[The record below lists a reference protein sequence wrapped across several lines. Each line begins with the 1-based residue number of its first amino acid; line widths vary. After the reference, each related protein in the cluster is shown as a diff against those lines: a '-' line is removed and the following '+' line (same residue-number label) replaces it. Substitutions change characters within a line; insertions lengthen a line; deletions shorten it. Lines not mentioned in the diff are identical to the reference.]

1 MPAHSTPLMPPA
13 PQGEGNP
20 LNPEGR
26 SERSRADCCGLAEV
40 PVRCL
45 AGETFIL
52 LAKYLGKL
60 PDLLAASE
68 AAIGAGAAVACS
80 SLRLQRGELL
90 SQMHSGQGRGGERE
104 MKYNRGGTFFALD
117 NKPCF

>member
-13 PQGEGNP
+13 PQGKGNP

-68 AAIGAGAAVACS
+68 AAIGLVRPLPAPRSGFSAESCYLRCTAG
-80 SLRLQRGELL
+80 
-90 SQMHSGQGRGGERE
+90 RE
-104 MKYNRGGTFFALD
+104 EVEKG
-117 NKPCF
+117 K